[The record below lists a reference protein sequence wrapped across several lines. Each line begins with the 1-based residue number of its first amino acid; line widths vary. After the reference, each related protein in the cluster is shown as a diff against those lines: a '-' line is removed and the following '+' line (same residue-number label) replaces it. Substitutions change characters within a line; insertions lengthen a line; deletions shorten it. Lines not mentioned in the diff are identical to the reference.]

1 MQMKMNT
8 KMGTEEEEKITW
20 SGGACSLSF
29 AMACGGRSGGLWWL
43 GSPVAKWQWLQA
55 VIFLS
60 SFLCFSAFFFSFLP
74 LFFSSFFFRSSAPSL
89 FCSAA
94 LPPLF
99 FFFALFPCIYGKNR
113 GERRKGSHYAAAP
126 NRPRGTSPPF
136 FHHVPSKW
144 GCCVGVFLRFKRERE
159 GEEKKQGRKSS
170 SSHASRIQ
178 RKKKKYGAVQNGT
191 IFASSSSF

>member
-1 MQMKMNT
+1 
-8 KMGTEEEEKITW
+8 MGTEEEEKITW

-29 AMACGGRSGGLWWL
+29 AMACGGRSGGLRWL

-94 LPPLF
+94 LPPLCF
-99 FFFALFPCIYGKNR
+99 FFFCSLPLYLW
-113 GERRKGSHYAAAP
+113 E
-126 NRPRGTSPPF
+126 
-136 FHHVPSKW
+136 
-144 GCCVGVFLRFKRERE
+144 
-159 GEEKKQGRKSS
+159 KQGRETQGRPLC
-170 SSHASRIQ
+170 SRPEPPKGYVPSILPPRGKQ
-178 RKKKKYGAVQNGT
+178 VGMLCRCLFEV
-191 IFASSSSF
+191 